1 MYMQQLLSIIFGFLL
16 LLKLIIHNYNCLLF
30 FLGGGGGL
38 ALAYLICDYPLENK
52 ELQNLQRK

>member
-1 MYMQQLLSIIFGFLL
+1 MYMQQLLSIIFGVLL